1 MLADLFWKHNLTQ
14 NTQTHRARGFQLSA
28 FLLFN
33 FKFLLNIYLP
43 WIKSRIQI
51 NILAQ
56 PSLFTLFI
64 CMFCQV
70 CHIYCHFQD
79 KEAYSQIP
87 SCENASGAKKERWL
101 EYEDTLW
108 KRKKKV
114 IVVIQTFFLPSQYVK
129 IHVQQILA

>member
-1 MLADLFWKHNLTQ
+1 
-14 NTQTHRARGFQLSA
+14 
-28 FLLFN
+28 
-33 FKFLLNIYLP
+33 
-43 WIKSRIQI
+43 
-51 NILAQ
+51 
-56 PSLFTLFI
+56 
-64 CMFCQV
+64 MFCQV

-114 IVVIQTFFLPSQYVK
+114 IMVIQTFFLPSQYVK
-129 IHVQQILA
+129 IHVQQILAWERIEENVSSSGIKQYTAEA